1 MTILSQNRIAAG
13 VPTGGQF
20 VAHDRADSA
29 TSLAEKPYAQA
40 LTEVL
45 DDLQRQVQS
54 AQRYIA
60 AHSIIAKLRNMH
72 PGGELAKW
80 RIDSAGRTH
89 LVEVVNAVGAPVP
102 PVNHLGAYLTPELN
116 TLGND
121 PISHL
126 SKSGTSS
133 YDPRS
138 EEQTFVTDIASIDI
152 ERRRAEWEQLNAVL
166 PDEHLPMIA
175 REAIRTE
182 TRHRFPTAAVIT
194 VEDQNE
200 GGVGAPY
207 YLVVAVQDRA
217 GETLWSHDDQGDDFE
232 YDSYVNDHAPLLDR
246 DGRNDS
252 TIKLHV

>member
-13 VPTGGQF
+13 IPTGGQF
-20 VAHDRADSA
+20 AAHDRADSA
-29 TSLAEKPYAQA
+29 ASLSEKPYAQA
-40 LTEVL
+40 ITEVL
-45 DDLQRQVQS
+45 DDLQQRVVS

-60 AHSIIAKLRNMH
+60 AHSIISKLRNMH
-72 PGGELAKW
+72 PAAATAHW

-89 LVEVVNAVGAPVP
+89 LVDVVHSAGASVP
-102 PVNHLGAYLTPELN
+102 PVNHLGAYLTPELA

-133 YDPRS
+133 YDPRR
-138 EEQTFVTDIASIDI
+138 EEQTFSTDLATVDI
-152 ERRRAEWEQLNAVL
+152 ERRRKEWEQLTAIL

-182 TRHRFPTAAVIT
+182 TRDKFPTASVIT
-194 VEDQNE
+194 VQDQND
-200 GGVGAPY
+200 GPGAPY
-207 YLVVAVQDRA
+207 YIVVAVHDRA
-217 GETLWSHDDQGDDFE
+217 GEQLWDVDDQGDDFD
-232 YDSYVNDHAPLLDR
+232 YDSRVGSWGPLLDR
-246 DGRNDS
+246 DGRTDF